1 MPHVLILFIFKHY
14 KQVSDDQ
21 VTTCQKCSILRKS
34 FAILF
39 FNEERKIIDTLFC
52 ENNIWRKKQLV
63 GTTTI
68 FPNTPNS
75 KSKI

>member
-39 FNEERKIIDTLFC
+39 FNEERKIIDTQHLAQ
-52 ENNIWRKKQLV
+52 EAARWNDDDI
-63 GTTTI
+63 
-68 FPNTPNS
+68 P
-75 KSKI
+75 